1 MCGIIGLINIT
12 NSDEIVK
19 EVSLTQRHRGPDAQ
33 DYWNNKRIYF
43 SQLLGMSDHISYNA
57 AKRGFNV
64 AKYVPYG
71 PVEDVLPYLIRRAEE
86 NTSISGQIGREL
98 SNILAE
104 RKRRKKG

>member
-43 SQLLGMSDHISYNA
+43 SHQRL
-57 AKRGFNV
+57 
-64 AKYVPYG
+64 
-71 PVEDVLPYLIRRAEE
+71 
-86 NTSISGQIGREL
+86 SIIDTKKIGSAHEKKWPCN
-98 SNILAE
+98 NIQW
-104 RKRRKKG
+104 

>member
-43 SQLLGMSDHISYNA
+43 SPETFNYRYKKDRIS
-57 AKRGFNV
+57 
-64 AKYVPYG
+64 P
-71 PVEDVLPYLIRRAEE
+71 
-86 NTSISGQIGREL
+86 
-98 SNILAE
+98 
-104 RKRRKKG
+104 